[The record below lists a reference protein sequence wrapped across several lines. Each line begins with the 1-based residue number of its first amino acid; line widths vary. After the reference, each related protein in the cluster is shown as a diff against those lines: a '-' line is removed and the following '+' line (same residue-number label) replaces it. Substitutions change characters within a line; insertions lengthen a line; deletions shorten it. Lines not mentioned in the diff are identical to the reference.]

1 MLDFK
6 VGDLVKYKKYK
17 DYFVILRGNENVSGG
32 HLAMIMSMS
41 MSSPN
46 LKLVIL

>member
-32 HLAMIMSMS
+32 HLAMIMN